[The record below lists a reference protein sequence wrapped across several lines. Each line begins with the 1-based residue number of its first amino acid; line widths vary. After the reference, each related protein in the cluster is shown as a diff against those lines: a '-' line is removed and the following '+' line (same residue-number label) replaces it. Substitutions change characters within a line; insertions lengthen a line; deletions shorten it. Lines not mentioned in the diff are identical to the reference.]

1 MIPVLTA
8 TPQVVNPAVYEGR
21 LFVTGSNVPED
32 AVLIARVGDY
42 ESQPATIEGDNYSLL
57 IVHPTDPS
65 AVGQLIE
72 FYLNGFRSDSV
83 DSFESG
89 KFAANF
95 VLVFVGFPT
104 PTPSPTPTAPVYDS
118 DIRCIY
124 DANGEG
130 DTGRDEAIAAVTD
143 YLLQREV
150 TALGRPPD
158 RQEAVQVVTSYL
170 LQQAFTC
177 AQ

>member
-1 MIPVLTA
+1 M
-8 TPQVVNPAVYEGR
+8 VNPAVYEGR

-57 IVHPTDPS
+57 IVHPPDPG

-95 VLVFVGFPT
+95 ILVFVGFPT
-104 PTPSPTPTAPVYDS
+104 PTPAAPVYEQG
-118 DIRCIY
+118 IRCIY

-143 YLLQREV
+143 YLLQRQV
-150 TALGRPPD
+150 TALGKTAR
-158 RQEAVQVVTSYL
+158 
-170 LQQAFTC
+170 
-177 AQ
+177 